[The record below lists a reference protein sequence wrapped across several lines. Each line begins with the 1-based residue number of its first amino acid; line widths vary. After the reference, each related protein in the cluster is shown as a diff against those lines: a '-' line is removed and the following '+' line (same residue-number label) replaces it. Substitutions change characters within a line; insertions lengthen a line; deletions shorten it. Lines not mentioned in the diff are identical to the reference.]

1 MSNLSPWLK
10 AGLIG
15 ALVVIVLH
23 LLGIVSD
30 CVSTVSCF
38 LVLLVYA
45 GIGVLAA
52 YWLPPPRQAGT
63 GAGQGA
69 LAAMLAAFAG
79 GIVFTIITTI
89 QVATTDTAQI
99 LSQMPA
105 DSLEQM
111 RQAGVDPGM
120 FTGPGFGAATGSIC
134 CLVSIGLAALLG
146 AVGGAVMASLK
157 AD

>member
-15 ALVVIVLH
+15 ALIVIVLM
-23 LLGIVSD
+23 LLTLIP
-30 CVSTVSCF
+30 CVGLISCF
-38 LVLLVYA
+38 LSLLAYA
-45 GIGVLAA
+45 GIGALAA

-79 GIVFTIITTI
+79 GIVYTIITTI
-89 QVATTDTAQI
+89 QVAATDSALL

-105 DSLEQM
+105 DSLEQL
-111 RQAGVDPGM
+111 RQAGMDPSM
-120 FTGPGFGAATGSIC
+120 FTSPGFGAGMGSIC
-134 CLVSIGLAALLG
+134 CLASIVLAALLG
-146 AVGGAVMASLK
+146 AVGGAVMASIK